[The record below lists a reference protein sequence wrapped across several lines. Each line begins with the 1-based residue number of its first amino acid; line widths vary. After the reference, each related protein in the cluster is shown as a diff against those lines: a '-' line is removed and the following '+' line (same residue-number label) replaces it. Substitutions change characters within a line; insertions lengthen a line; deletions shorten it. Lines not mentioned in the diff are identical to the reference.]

1 MRLIPLKTNFDF
13 MGWRYVSLGF
23 SAVLVIIAL
32 ASIGLRG
39 VPLGLDF
46 TGGVTVQVSYPKRV
60 ELGKVREELGQGG
73 YKNATVQYFGA
84 SNDVMIRL
92 PPPGKGVKASSVA
105 GNVVNTLQKTHSG
118 VQLERVE
125 FVGPQVSSQLFEKA
139 GLAMLYALI
148 GILICVILRFEWR
161 FAVGSVIAL
170 IHDTII
176 TVGFFSLFGLQFDLT
191 VLAAV
196 LAVIG
201 YSLNDTIVIF
211 DRIRENFRR
220 LRKRDTPQIM
230 NAAINETLSRT
241 IITASTVMITLIALL
256 ILGGETIRGFSI
268 ALIVGTISGTY
279 SSIFVASALSLA
291 LGVRREDFMPAD
303 KKSGEDALP

>member
-1 MRLIPLKTNFDF
+1 MRLIPQKTHFDF
-13 MGWRYVSLGF
+13 MGWRRVSLAL
-23 SAVLVIIAL
+23 SAVLVLISLI
-32 ASIGLRG
+32 SIGVRG
-39 VPLGLDF
+39 VPLGIDF
-46 TGGVTVQVSYPKRV
+46 TGGISVQVSYPQRV
-60 ELGKVREELGQGG
+60 QLNKVRQDLKGGG
-73 YKNATVQYFGA
+73 YGDATVQYFGT
-84 SNDVMIRL
+84 SNDVIIRL
-92 PPPGKGVKASSVA
+92 GPNKGAKASTVA
-105 GNVVNTLQKTHSG
+105 DAVLSTLQKSHSG
-118 VQLERVE
+118 VQLKSVQ

-148 GILICVILRFEWR
+148 GILVYVILRFEWR
-161 FAVGSVIAL
+161 FALGAVIAL

-176 TVGFFSLFGLQFDLT
+176 TIGFFSLFGLQFDLT

-241 IITASTVMITLIALL
+241 IITAGTVMITLIALL
-256 ILGGETIRGFSI
+256 ILGGKTIQGFSI

-279 SSIFVASALSLA
+279 SSIFVASALSLS

>member
-13 MGWRYVSLGF
+13 MGWRYVSMSI

-46 TGGVTVQVSYPKRV
+46 TGGVTVQVSYPKHVELSQVRQ
-60 ELGKVREELGQGG
+60 ELGKGG
-73 YKNATVQYFGA
+73 YTNATVQYFGA

-92 PPPGKGVKASSVA
+92 PPPGKGTKASSVA
-105 GNVVNTLQKTHSG
+105 DNVVNTLQKTHSG
-118 VQLERVE
+118 AQLQRVE
-125 FVGPQVSSQLFEKA
+125 FVGPQVSSQLFQKA

-148 GILICVILRFEWR
+148 GILIYVILRFEWR
-161 FAVGSVIAL
+161 FAVGAVIAL

-176 TVGFFSLFGLQFDLT
+176 TVGFFSLFGLQFNLT

-241 IITASTVMITLIALL
+241 IITAGTVMITLIALL
-256 ILGGETIRGFSI
+256 VLGGETIQGFSI